1 LWHKLC
7 HYIKAITPRLAFFQS
22 GAKAEACRAIGYLER
37 SNHNDKTRQ
46 ELPMEV
52 HNAVTPTAE
61 QIEGF
66 LAPDAT
72 GPIYMLN
79 LLKFKAHAEYEDGR
93 ETSLSGRE
101 AYALYAAEVAKVIT
115 QVGGKLTF
123 AADVARLMLGEV
135 EELWDQVGIA
145 MYPSRAAM
153 FQMIQLPKY
162 AEISVHRTAGLAG
175 QLNIETV
182 APPAG

>member
-1 LWHKLC
+1 
-7 HYIKAITPRLAFFQS
+7 
-22 GAKAEACRAIGYLER
+22 
-37 SNHNDKTRQ
+37 
-46 ELPMEV
+46 MEV
-52 HNAVTPTAE
+52 HNAITPTSE

-66 LAPDAT
+66 LAPNAA
-72 GPIYMLN
+72 GPIYMVN

-101 AYALYAAEVAKVIT
+101 AYMLYATEVAKVIT
-115 QVGGKLTF
+115 LVGGKLTF
-123 AADVARLMLGEV
+123 GGEVKRLMLGEV
-135 EELWDQVGIA
+135 EELWDQVAIA

-153 FQMIQLPKY
+153 FEMIQLPEY

-182 APPAG
+182 APLSD

>member
-1 LWHKLC
+1 M
-7 HYIKAITPRLAFFQS
+7 Q
-22 GAKAEACRAIGYLER
+22 
-37 SNHNDKTRQ
+37 
-46 ELPMEV
+46 V

-66 LAPDAT
+66 LAPDAA

-101 AYALYAAEVAKVIT
+101 DYMLYATAVAKVIT
-115 QVGGKLTF
+115 QVGGNLTF
-123 AADVARLMLGEV
+123 GAEVKRLMLGEV
-135 EELWDQVGIA
+135 EELWDQVAIA

-153 FQMIQLPKY
+153 FEMIQLPAY

-175 QLNIETV
+175 QLHIETV
-182 APPAG
+182 APSSD

>member
-1 LWHKLC
+1 
-7 HYIKAITPRLAFFQS
+7 
-22 GAKAEACRAIGYLER
+22 
-37 SNHNDKTRQ
+37 
-46 ELPMEV
+46 MEV
-52 HNAVTPTAE
+52 HNAVTPSAE

-66 LAPDAT
+66 LAPDAA
-72 GPIYMLN
+72 GPIYMVN

-93 ETSLSGRE
+93 ETPLSGRE
-101 AYALYAAEVAKVIT
+101 AYMLYATEVAMVIT

-123 AADVARLMLGEV
+123 GGDVKRLLLGEV
-135 EELWDQVGIA
+135 EELWDQVAIA

-153 FQMIQLPKY
+153 FEMIQLSAY

-182 APPAG
+182 APSLD

>member
-1 LWHKLC
+1 
-7 HYIKAITPRLAFFQS
+7 
-22 GAKAEACRAIGYLER
+22 
-37 SNHNDKTRQ
+37 
-46 ELPMEV
+46 MEV

-66 LAPDAT
+66 LAPDAAR
-72 GPIYMLN
+72 PIFMVN
-79 LLKFKAHAEYEDGR
+79 LLKFKERAEYEDGR
-93 ETSLSGRE
+93 ETPLSGRE

-115 QVGGKLTF
+115 QVGGKLIF
-123 AADVARLMLGEV
+123 GANVERLMLGEV
-135 EELWDQVGIA
+135 EELWDQVAIA

-153 FQMIQLPKY
+153 FEMIQLPAY

-182 APPAG
+182 APSSD